1 MSDKKIRIPEE
12 VLSEYKDL
20 FDSYDK
26 NKNGEIERKEMK
38 IILKKLGKEGTE
50 EEIDSIWKS
59 MNKIE
64 SDTTINFDDFL
75 TFIKNFNL
83 SKNSMSTD
91 DIINAFEM
99 FDKNHNGTISIN
111 EFKHIL
117 MDLGQKFSE
126 NEVNEIIKE
135 IDLDDNGKINYREF
149 VQFWQEQ

>member
-1 MSDKKIRIPEE
+1 
-12 VLSEYKDL
+12 
-20 FDSYDK
+20 
-26 NKNGEIERKEMK
+26 MK